1 MRWMRSPHWYSVVIT
16 IAVSCV
22 SISSALS
29 PSFSHAQMM
38 SSLGGSEQ
46 TGSSRPGGDRV
57 RDRMTRQ
64 KKGGNITEWVRRLG
78 NDRPE
83 TRLEAVKSLGD
94 SKDPKA
100 IEHIMSATADVDI
113 RIKVKAIEYLGNLRA
128 TDATPILVQHLFL
141 RETGAGVKQK
151 ILVALGKIGDPRGAE
166 PIMEFLKRQLDDQT
180 KSVALFALRDVGNDR
195 LLAFLDT
202 FSQHEPS
209 LKLQQ
214 LAADAA
220 VNIRHRLSPESA
232 PVVPTFVKQIELRE
246 KMERGEKP
254 DE

>member
-1 MRWMRSPHWYSVVIT
+1 MRWMRSVQRYSILFVVT
-16 IAVSCV
+16 LGSTLAFM
-22 SISSALS
+22 LS
-29 PSFSHAQMM
+29 FPLSVDAQFT
-38 SSLGGSEQ
+38 SQGEQ
-46 TGSSRPGGDRV
+46 TGMQLPGGDRV
-57 RDRMTRQ
+57 RDRMNRKQ
-64 KKGGNITEWVRRLG
+64 KGSNITEWVRRLQ

-83 TRLEAVKSLGD
+83 TRLEAVKSLGN

-113 RIKVKAIEYLGNLRA
+113 RVKVKAIEYLGNLRA
-128 TDATPILVQHLFL
+128 TDATPVLIQQLFL
-141 RETGAGVKQK
+141 RDVVPGVKQK

-195 LLAFLDT
+195 ILVFLDT
-202 FSQHEPS
+202 LSEREPS
-209 LKLQQ
+209 PPLRQ

-232 PVVPTFVKQIELRE
+232 PVVPTFVKQVELRN
-246 KMERGEKP
+246 KMERGEQP
-254 DE
+254 E

>member
-1 MRWMRSPHWYSVVIT
+1 MWMRSVQWW
-16 IAVSCV
+16 
-22 SISSALS
+22 SALFVVLLGS
-29 PSFSHAQMM
+29 TLAFMLLYPSSVSAQFMDQ
-38 SSLGGSEQ
+38 GEPIGSKL
-46 TGSSRPGGDRV
+46 SGDRV
-57 RDRMTRQ
+57 RQRQ
-64 KKGGNITEWVRRLG
+64 MRKEKGANITEWVRRLQ

-83 TRLEAVKSLGD
+83 TRLDAVRSLGD

-113 RIKVKAIEYLGNLRA
+113 RVKVKAIEYLGNLRA
-128 TDATPILVQHLFL
+128 TDATPVLVQQLFL
-141 RETGAGVKQK
+141 RDVVLGVKRK

-166 PIMEFLKRQLDDQT
+166 PIMEFLKHQLDDQT
-180 KSVALFALRDVGNDR
+180 KSVALFALRDVGNDSN
-195 LLAFLDT
+195 LAFLDT
-202 FSQHEPS
+202 LSERDPS
-209 LKLQQ
+209 PPLRQ

-232 PVVPTFVKQIELRE
+232 PVVPTFVKQVELRN